1 MREAL
6 VWNGANLVAN
16 QLAGA
21 VFFFILASKL
31 HPSAFGVLALA
42 LIYTEFF
49 TQQGAS
55 ALRDAIVQRRDFS
68 APTLSTIFWCATG
81 VAAIATAM
89 GFFGGGFAAA
99 RLNEP
104 ALAGILPA
112 LSLTIML
119 APPIA
124 IAESIVMR
132 DLHFKS
138 LAIRTIAAVWISGL
152 IGLAIVFS
160 PYAEWALVAQRMSQM
175 ICSVLFLVV
184 LTRWAPGFSFN
195 TPTAIIYSKSFL
207 QLWATQLLSVFS
219 TQFANLMIGARLG
232 AEALGI
238 LRVARKFIE
247 IVHASITSAL
257 QSLWVPLLSAVRDHP
272 ETRGQMFLKLMSFA
286 ALVCIPPLIGLALVS
301 KEITA
306 LALSDEYLEANSA
319 LMILGVAGIYVP
331 LVYFRSAV
339 LTAMSRN
346 KLAVA
351 VSLFDMILIC
361 AVAFHFSRYSLEHTL
376 WAINAGAAIT
386 TTVSAYFTVRA
397 VGVPLRSFFNAI
409 APAYL
414 AAGVMAVAVF
424 AMFQITYPWGD
435 WANIFLKGI
444 VGAAVYAGWLWVF
457 HRAWLMANIR
467 FVMERH

>member
-6 VWNGANLVAN
+6 VWNGANLIAN

-21 VFFFILASKL
+21 VFFFILAREL

-68 APTLSTIFWCATG
+68 TPTLSTVFWFSTA
-81 VAAIATAM
+81 VAVIAAAA
-89 GFFGGGFAAA
+89 GYFGGGFAA
-99 RLNEP
+99 RQLGEP
-104 ALAGILPA
+104 ALAGVLPA
-112 LSLTIML
+112 LSLTILL

-124 IAESIVMR
+124 LTESIVMR

-152 IGLAIVFS
+152 LGLAVVFS
-160 PYAEWALVAQRMSQM
+160 PYSEWALVVQRISQM
-175 ICSVLFLVV
+175 VCSVVFLVFF
-184 LTRWAPGFSFN
+184 TRWAPSFSFDKA
-195 TPTAIIYSKSFL
+195 TAALYSKSAA

-232 AEALGI
+232 ADMLGI

-257 QSLWVPLLSAVRDHP
+257 QSLWVPLLSAVRGHP
-272 ETRGQMFLKLMSFA
+272 ETRGQIFLKLMSFA
-286 ALVCIPPLIGLALVS
+286 ALVCIPPLIGLTLVS

-306 LALSDEYLEANSA
+306 LTLSEEYAEAHAA
-319 LMILGVAGIYVP
+319 LMILGVSGVFVP

-339 LTAMSRN
+339 LTAMNRN

-351 VSLFDMILIC
+351 VSLFDMVVIC
-361 AVAFHFSRYSLEHTL
+361 AVAFYFSRYSLEHTL
-376 WAINAGAAIT
+376 WAINGAAAVT
-386 TTVSAYFTVRA
+386 TLVSAYFTVRA
-397 VGVPLRSFFNAI
+397 VGVPLRSFIDAI
-409 APAYL
+409 SPAYI
-414 AAGVMAVAVF
+414 AAAMMAAAVS
-424 AMFQITYPWGD
+424 ALSLVSAGWGD
-435 WANIFLKGI
+435 WANLILKGAL
-444 VGAAVYAGWLWVF
+444 GAAVYVGWLALV
-457 HRAWLMANIR
+457 HRGWLMGNIR